1 MPELVPMWEHLSG
14 LAGGDEEVARM
25 LSLVRPAPYLTGCSQ
40 AVWTHRSPMLVRNY
54 DYSPDAF
61 EGAVALTRWHG
72 TRVLATSDCL
82 WGALDGINEHGLSVA
97 LAFGGSR
104 AVGPGFGIPLILRYV
119 LELCRTVEEAA
130 AVLRRIPSHM
140 TYNVI
145 LLDASG
151 DYALAR
157 LSPRRETEIVRERVC
172 TNHQRTIEWREYVD
186 ATHSEERHRF
196 LKQRVSRVR
205 SADRFVA
212 GFLEPPL
219 YATRHAEGYGTLY
232 TVVYRPET
240 GEAEFLWP
248 QARVKQGIEGF
259 SEMEL
264 RVGFG

>member
-1 MPELVPMWEHLSG
+1 MPELVPTWEHLTG
-14 LAGGDEEVARM
+14 LAGGGEEAARM

-54 DYSPDAF
+54 DYHPDAF
-61 EGAVALTRWHG
+61 EGAVVLTRWHS

-82 WGALDGINEHGLSVA
+82 WGALDGINEHGLCAA

-104 AVGPGFGIPLILRYV
+104 AVGPGLGIPLIVRYV
-119 LELCRTVEEAA
+119 LEFCRTVVEAA

-151 DYALAR
+151 DYAVAH

-172 TNHQRTIEWREYVD
+172 TNHQRIIEWPEHAALTR
-186 ATHSEERHRF
+186 SQERHSF
-196 LKQRVSRVR
+196 LKQRLNRLR
-205 SADRFVA
+205 SADRFLA
-212 GFLEPPL
+212 EFLEPPL
-219 YATRHAEGYGTLY
+219 YAARHAEGYGTLY
-232 TVVYRPET
+232 TVAYRPET
-240 GEAEFLWP
+240 GQAEFLWP
-248 QARVKQGIEGF
+248 QARVKQGIERF